1 MHFENVGEDK
11 DFRHDDT
18 YANVNTTL
26 AWKVTKGTGSNPIRM
41 VTYSSSSLLLS
52 ATICGPLTF
61 FFSLYRDIILSF
73 LYFFVLL
80 QKKRGMKEKV
90 IFLLLIIMLLASCA
104 GNRKYDDLMQRADS
118 IMNVND
124 DSAKVAIRML
134 DGIKPQ
140 LPEFSQS
147 QKMRY
152 ELLRHKAMNKACI
165 TFTSDSVMKEVV
177 DYYDHH
183 GSANERML
191 ANYVLGCVY
200 RDLHEAPMALEYY
213 NKATEQADTTAAD
226 CDYGTL
232 YRVYSQMGFLFSKQ
246 YLPYQLL
253 DAFGKAVKYAYLAK
267 DTLNAIINYQNRE
280 NAYSYLGNKDSVI
293 AINLQAA
300 KLFKKH
306 GNDYAAAIAF
316 GCNYKYYIEKKDFI
330 NAKKAFEAYNSTGYE
345 GNSNYED
352 AKAYV
357 LCLKGTYYMFTGQLD
372 SACYILQQS
381 LKFCKSFS
389 NKVATTKALAHYYAK
404 VNQPS
409 LAMKY
414 ALQSSEYNDSDLI
427 EARKTQLQQVQAM
440 YDYGRNQEIARMAE
454 QKAKRSTQM
463 NYMIVFACVIL
474 FLFLSYIYRKQ
485 LALKKKRIAAS
496 KLVYEDCL
504 LKLKRLQEEKAQLV
518 AENDKKLTQIITEKE
533 NAISKL
539 EAEIHNI
546 QNKYSLSSMSD
557 TDLILKDSSIYKK
570 IKCIEMHPKEEM
582 YEEDWRKLADTI
594 EEVIPNF
601 IPMLKNQVSYRDYRI
616 CLLIRLGISASLMA
630 RLLNL
635 SDAAISKSRKTML
648 KKICDKEGKP
658 KEFDEYVLHIQ

>member
-1 MHFENVGEDK
+1 
-11 DFRHDDT
+11 
-18 YANVNTTL
+18 
-26 AWKVTKGTGSNPIRM
+26 
-41 VTYSSSSLLLS
+41 
-52 ATICGPLTF
+52 
-61 FFSLYRDIILSF
+61 
-73 LYFFVLL
+73 
-80 QKKRGMKEKV
+80 MKEKV

-104 GNRKYDDLMQRADS
+104 GNRMYDDLMQRADS

-134 DGIKPQ
+134 DGVKSQ
-140 LPEFSQS
+140 LSEFTKKQR
-147 QKMRY
+147 MRY

-177 DYYDHH
+177 DYYDNH

-200 RDLHEAPMALEYY
+200 RDMHEAPMALEYY

-246 YLPYQLL
+246 YLLYQELN
-253 DAFGKAVKYAYLAK
+253 AFDKAEKYAYLAK
-267 DTLNAIINYQNRE
+267 DTFNAIVNYQNQGE
-280 NAYSYLGNKDSVI
+280 VYDFLGKKDSVI
-293 AINLQAA
+293 AINLLAA

-316 GCNYKYYIEKKDFI
+316 GCNYNYYIEKKDSI

-389 NKVATTKALAHYYAK
+389 NKAATTKALAHYYAK

-485 LALKKKRIAAS
+485 LALKKKRIAVS
-496 KLVYEDCL
+496 KLLYEDSL
-504 LKLKRLQEEKAQLV
+504 LKLKRLQDEKAKLV
-518 AENDKKLTQIITEKE
+518 AENDNKLFQVIMEKE
-533 NAISKL
+533 NTIDKL
-539 EAEIHNI
+539 KAEINDI
-546 QNKYSLSSMSD
+546 QERYSLSSISNVELSLM
-557 TDLILKDSSIYKK
+557 DSSICKK
-570 IKCIEMHPKEEM
+570 IKFIEVHPRKKM
-582 YEEDWRKLADTI
+582 SDEDWKELADTV
-594 EEVIPNF
+594 EKTIPNF
-601 IPMLKNQVSYRDYRI
+601 IPRLKNKLNDKDYQI
-616 CLLIRLGISASLMA
+616 CLLIRLGFSTSLIA
-630 RLLNL
+630 RLLGL

-648 KKICDKEGKP
+648 KKLCGKVGKP
-658 KEFDEYVLHIQ
+658 KEFDEYVLQIR

>member
-1 MHFENVGEDK
+1 
-11 DFRHDDT
+11 
-18 YANVNTTL
+18 
-26 AWKVTKGTGSNPIRM
+26 
-41 VTYSSSSLLLS
+41 
-52 ATICGPLTF
+52 
-61 FFSLYRDIILSF
+61 
-73 LYFFVLL
+73 
-80 QKKRGMKEKV
+80 MKEKV
-90 IFLLLIIMLLASCA
+90 IYLLLILLLLASCA
-104 GNRKYDDLMQRADS
+104 GNRKYDDLMKRADS
-118 IMNVND
+118 IMDVDD
-124 DSAKVAIRML
+124 DSATVAIRML
-134 DGIKPQ
+134 DGIKSQ

-165 TFTSDSVMKEVV
+165 TFTSDSVMKKVV
-177 DYYDHH
+177 DYYDNH

-200 RDLHEAPMALEYY
+200 RDMYEAPMALEYY

-293 AINLQAA
+293 AINLHAA
-300 KLFKKH
+300 TMFKQI
-306 GNDYAAAIAF
+306 GNNYAAAIAF

-389 NKVATTKALAHYYAK
+389 NKAATTKALAHYYAK

-518 AENDKKLTQIITEKE
+518 AEKDKKLAQIITEKE

-539 EAEIHNI
+539 VSEIHDI
-546 QNKYSLSSMSD
+546 QNRYSLSSISD
-557 TDLILKDSSIYKK
+557 ADLVLKNSSIYKK
-570 IKCIEMHPKEEM
+570 IQCIEAHPLEEM
-582 YEEDWRKLADTI
+582 NEEDWTELADTV
-594 EEVIPNF
+594 EELIPNF
-601 IPMLKNQVSYRDYRI
+601 IPMLKNRVSDRDYRI
-616 CLLIRLGISASLMA
+616 CLLIRLGIPASLMA

-648 KKICDKEGKP
+648 KKLCGKVGKP
-658 KEFDEYVLHIQ
+658 KEFDEYVLHIP

>member
-1 MHFENVGEDK
+1 
-11 DFRHDDT
+11 
-18 YANVNTTL
+18 
-26 AWKVTKGTGSNPIRM
+26 
-41 VTYSSSSLLLS
+41 
-52 ATICGPLTF
+52 
-61 FFSLYRDIILSF
+61 
-73 LYFFVLL
+73 
-80 QKKRGMKEKV
+80 MKEKV

-118 IMNVND
+118 IMNADD

-246 YLPYQLL
+246 YLLYQELN
-253 DAFGKAVKYAYLAK
+253 AFDKAEKYAYLAK
-267 DTLNAIINYQNRE
+267 DTFNAIVNYQNQGE
-280 NAYSYLGNKDSVI
+280 VYDFLGKKDSVI
-293 AINLQAA
+293 AINLLAA

-316 GCNYKYYIEKKDFI
+316 GCNYNYYIEKKDSI

-352 AKAYV
+352 AKAYM

-389 NKVATTKALAHYYAK
+389 NKAATTKTLAHYYAK

-427 EARKTQLQQVQAM
+427 GARKTQLQQMQAM
-440 YDYGRNQEIARMAE
+440 YDYGRNQEIAKNAE
-454 QKAKRSTQM
+454 QKAERSTRM
-463 NYMIVFACVIL
+463 NYMIVLSCVIL
-474 FLFLSYIYRKQ
+474 FLLLSYIYRKQ
-485 LALKKKRIAAS
+485 LALKKKKIAVS
-496 KLVYEDCL
+496 KKLYEDCL
-504 LKLKRLQEEKAQLV
+504 QKLKRLQEEKAKLV
-518 AENDKKLTQIITEKE
+518 ADNDNKLAHVITEKE
-533 NAISKL
+533 NTINKL
-539 EAEIHNI
+539 KAEINDI
-546 QNKYSLSSMSD
+546 QERYSLSSISNVELSLM
-557 TDLILKDSSIYKK
+557 DSSICKK
-570 IKCIEMHPKEEM
+570 IKFIEVHPRKKM
-582 YEEDWRKLADTI
+582 SDEDWKELADTV
-594 EEVIPNF
+594 EKTIPNF
-601 IPMLKNQVSYRDYRI
+601 IPRLKNKLNDKDYQI
-616 CLLIRLGISASLMA
+616 CLLIRLGFSTSLIA
-630 RLLNL
+630 RLLGL

-648 KKICDKEGKP
+648 KKLCGKIGKP
-658 KEFDEYVLHIQ
+658 KEFDEYVLQIL

>member
-1 MHFENVGEDK
+1 
-11 DFRHDDT
+11 
-18 YANVNTTL
+18 
-26 AWKVTKGTGSNPIRM
+26 
-41 VTYSSSSLLLS
+41 
-52 ATICGPLTF
+52 
-61 FFSLYRDIILSF
+61 
-73 LYFFVLL
+73 
-80 QKKRGMKEKV
+80 MKEKV
-90 IFLLLIIMLLASCA
+90 IYLLLILLILASCA
-104 GNRKYDDLMQRADS
+104 GNRKYDDLMQQADS
-118 IMNVND
+118 IMNADD
-124 DSAKVAIRML
+124 DSAKVAIRIL
-134 DGIKPQ
+134 DGVKSQ
-140 LPEFSQS
+140 LSEFTKKQR
-147 QKMRY
+147 MRY

-191 ANYVLGCVY
+191 ANYALGCVY
-200 RDLHEAPMALEYY
+200 RDMHEAPMALEYY

-246 YLPYQLL
+246 YLLYQELN
-253 DAFGKAVKYAYLAK
+253 AFDKAEKYAYLAK
-267 DTLNAIINYQNRE
+267 DTFNAIINYQNQGE
-280 NAYSYLGNKDSVI
+280 VYDFLGKKDSVI

-316 GCNYKYYIEKKDFI
+316 GCNYNYYIEKKDSI

-389 NKVATTKALAHYYAK
+389 NKAATIKALAHYYAK

-485 LALKKKRIAAS
+485 LALKKKRIAVS
-496 KLVYEDCL
+496 KLLYEDSL
-504 LKLKRLQEEKAQLV
+504 LKLKRLQDEKAKLV
-518 AENDKKLTQIITEKE
+518 AENDNKLFQVIMEKE
-533 NAISKL
+533 NTIDKL
-539 EAEIHNI
+539 KAEINDI
-546 QNKYSLSSMSD
+546 QERYSLSSISNVELSLM
-557 TDLILKDSSIYKK
+557 DSSICKK
-570 IKCIEMHPKEEM
+570 IKFIEVHPRKKM
-582 YEEDWRKLADTI
+582 SDEDWKELADTV
-594 EEVIPNF
+594 EKTIPNF
-601 IPMLKNQVSYRDYRI
+601 IPRLKNKLNDKDYQI
-616 CLLIRLGISASLMA
+616 CLLIRLGFSTSLIA
-630 RLLNL
+630 RLLGL

-648 KKICDKEGKP
+648 KKLCGKVGKP
-658 KEFDEYVLHIQ
+658 KEFDEYVLQIR

>member
-1 MHFENVGEDK
+1 
-11 DFRHDDT
+11 
-18 YANVNTTL
+18 
-26 AWKVTKGTGSNPIRM
+26 
-41 VTYSSSSLLLS
+41 
-52 ATICGPLTF
+52 
-61 FFSLYRDIILSF
+61 
-73 LYFFVLL
+73 
-80 QKKRGMKEKV
+80 MKEKV
-90 IFLLLIIMLLASCA
+90 IYLLLILLILASCA

-134 DGIKPQ
+134 DGVKPQ
-140 LPEFSQS
+140 LLEFSKA

-200 RDLHEAPMALEYY
+200 RDMHEAPMALEYY
-213 NKATEQADTTAAD
+213 NKATEQADTTSAD

-246 YLPYQLL
+246 YLPYQELN
-253 DAFGKAVKYAYLAK
+253 AFDKAEKYAYLAK
-267 DTLNAIINYQNRE
+267 DTFNAIINYQNKGD
-280 NAYSYLGNKDSVI
+280 AYDYLGKKDSVV
-293 AINLQAA
+293 AINLRVA
-300 KLFKKH
+300 KMFKQC
-306 GNDYAAAIAF
+306 GNDYAATVTY
-316 GCNYKYYIEKKDFI
+316 GCNYGYYIERRDTLM
-330 NAKKAFEAYNSTGYE
+330 AKKAFRAYFSTGYE

-357 LCLKGTYYMFTGQLD
+357 LCQKGTYYLFIGLQD
-372 SACYILQQS
+372 SAYDNLQQS
-381 LKFCKSFS
+381 LKLGKSYS
-389 NKVATTKALAHYYAK
+389 NKAATIKALAQYYKK
-404 VNQPS
+404 VNQPI

-474 FLFLSYIYRKQ
+474 FLLLSYIYRKQ
-485 LALKKKRIAAS
+485 LALKKKKIAVS
-496 KLVYEDCL
+496 KLLYEDSL
-504 LKLKRLQEEKAQLV
+504 LKLKRLQDERAKLV
-518 AENDKKLTQIITEKE
+518 AENDNKLAQVIMEKE
-533 NAISKL
+533 NTIGKL
-539 EAEIHNI
+539 KAEITHI
-546 QNKYSLSSMSD
+546 QERYSLSSVSD
-557 TDLILKDSSIYKK
+557 ADLILKDSSIYKK
-570 IKCIEMHPKEEM
+570 IKFIEVHPKEKM
-582 YEEDWRKLADTI
+582 CEEDWKELADTI
-594 EEVIPNF
+594 EEVVPNF
-601 IPMLKNQVSYRDYRI
+601 IPVLKNKLNDKDYQI
-616 CLLIRLGISASLMA
+616 CLLVRLGFSTSLVA
-630 RLLNL
+630 RLLGL

-648 KKICDKEGKP
+648 KKICRKEGKP
-658 KEFDEYVLHIQ
+658 KEFDEYILQIQ

>member
-1 MHFENVGEDK
+1 
-11 DFRHDDT
+11 
-18 YANVNTTL
+18 
-26 AWKVTKGTGSNPIRM
+26 
-41 VTYSSSSLLLS
+41 
-52 ATICGPLTF
+52 
-61 FFSLYRDIILSF
+61 
-73 LYFFVLL
+73 
-80 QKKRGMKEKV
+80 MKEKV

-118 IMNVND
+118 IMDVDD
-124 DSAKVAIRML
+124 DSATVAIRML
-134 DGIKPQ
+134 DGVKPQ

-152 ELLRHKAMNKACI
+152 ELLCHKAMNKACI

-253 DAFGKAVKYAYLAK
+253 DAFGKAMKYAYLAK

-293 AINLQAA
+293 AINLHAA
-300 KLFKKH
+300 TMFKQI
-306 GNDYAAAIAF
+306 GNNYAAAIAF

-389 NKVATTKALAHYYAK
+389 NKAATTKALAHYYAK

-463 NYMIVFACVIL
+463 NYMIVFACVVL
-474 FLFLSYIYRKQ
+474 FLFLSYVYRKQ

-496 KLVYEDCL
+496 KLVYEDSL

-518 AENDKKLTQIITEKE
+518 AEKDKKLAQIITEKE

-539 EAEIHNI
+539 VSEIHDI
-546 QNKYSLSSMSD
+546 QNRYSLSSMSD
-557 TDLILKDSSIYKK
+557 AYLVLKNSSIYKK
-570 IKCIEMHPKEEM
+570 IQCIEAHPLEEM
-582 YEEDWRKLADTI
+582 NEEDWTELADTV
-594 EEVIPNF
+594 EELIPNF
-601 IPMLKNQVSYRDYRI
+601 IPMLKNRVSDRDYRI
-616 CLLIRLGISASLMA
+616 CLLIRLGIPASLMA

-648 KKICDKEGKP
+648 KKLCGKVGKP
-658 KEFDEYVLHIQ
+658 KEFDEYVLHIP

>member
-1 MHFENVGEDK
+1 
-11 DFRHDDT
+11 
-18 YANVNTTL
+18 
-26 AWKVTKGTGSNPIRM
+26 
-41 VTYSSSSLLLS
+41 
-52 ATICGPLTF
+52 
-61 FFSLYRDIILSF
+61 
-73 LYFFVLL
+73 
-80 QKKRGMKEKV
+80 MKEKV
-90 IFLLLIIMLLASCA
+90 IYLLLILLILASCA

-134 DGIKPQ
+134 DGVKPQ

-147 QKMRY
+147 QKMHY

-200 RDLHEAPMALEYY
+200 RDMHEAPMALEYY
-213 NKATEQADTTAAD
+213 NKATEQADTTSAD

-246 YLPYQLL
+246 YLPYQELN
-253 DAFGKAVKYAYLAK
+253 AFDKAEKYAYLAK
-267 DTLNAIINYQNRE
+267 DTLNAIINYQNKGD
-280 NAYSYLGNKDSVI
+280 AYGYLGKKDSVI

-316 GCNYKYYIEKKDFI
+316 GCNYDYYIEKKDSI

-357 LCLKGTYYMFTGQLD
+357 LYQKGTYYLFVNKQD
-372 SACYILQQS
+372 SAYDNLS
-381 LKFCKSFS
+381 LSFKMCKSYS
-389 NKVATTKALAHYYAK
+389 IKAATTKALAQYYAK
-404 VNQPS
+404 VNQPAM
-409 LAMKY
+409 AMKY

-440 YDYGRNQEIARMAE
+440 YDYSRNQEIAKNAE
-454 QKAKRSTQM
+454 QKAERSTRM
-463 NYMIVFACVIL
+463 NYMIVLSCLML
-474 FLFLSYIYRKQ
+474 FLLLSYIYRKQ
-485 LALKKKRIAAS
+485 IAIKKKKIAVS
-496 KLVYEDCL
+496 KLLYEDSL
-504 LKLKRLQEEKAQLV
+504 LKLKRLQDERAKLV
-518 AENDKKLTQIITEKE
+518 AENDNKLAQVIMEKE
-533 NAISKL
+533 NTISKL
-539 EAEIHNI
+539 KAEITHI
-546 QNKYSLSSMSD
+546 QERYSLSSVSD
-557 TDLILKDSSIYKK
+557 ADLILKDSSIYKK
-570 IKCIEMHPKEEM
+570 IKFIEVHPKEKM
-582 YEEDWRKLADTI
+582 CEEDWKELADTI
-594 EEVIPNF
+594 EEVVPNF
-601 IPMLKNQVSYRDYRI
+601 IPVLKNKLNDKDYQI
-616 CLLIRLGISASLMA
+616 CLLVRLGFSTSLVA
-630 RLLNL
+630 RLLGL

-648 KKICDKEGKP
+648 KKICRKEGKP
-658 KEFDEYVLHIQ
+658 KEFDEYILQIQ

>member
-1 MHFENVGEDK
+1 
-11 DFRHDDT
+11 
-18 YANVNTTL
+18 
-26 AWKVTKGTGSNPIRM
+26 
-41 VTYSSSSLLLS
+41 
-52 ATICGPLTF
+52 
-61 FFSLYRDIILSF
+61 
-73 LYFFVLL
+73 
-80 QKKRGMKEKV
+80 MKEKV

-118 IMNVND
+118 IMDVDD
-124 DSAKVAIRML
+124 DSATVAIRML
-134 DGIKPQ
+134 DGVKPQ

-152 ELLRHKAMNKACI
+152 ELLCHKAMNKACI

-177 DYYDHH
+177 DYYDNH

-200 RDLHEAPMALEYY
+200 RDMHEAPMALEYY

-253 DAFGKAVKYAYLAK
+253 DAFGKAMKYAYLAK

-293 AINLQAA
+293 AINLHAA
-300 KLFKKH
+300 TMFKQI
-306 GNDYAAAIAF
+306 GNNYAAAIAF

-389 NKVATTKALAHYYAK
+389 NKAATTKALAHYYAK

-463 NYMIVFACVIL
+463 NYMIVFACVVL
-474 FLFLSYIYRKQ
+474 FLFLSYVYRKQ

-496 KLVYEDCL
+496 KLVYEDSL

-518 AENDKKLTQIITEKE
+518 AEKDKKLAQIITEKE
-533 NAISKL
+533 NAICKL
-539 EAEIHNI
+539 VSEIHDI
-546 QNKYSLSSMSD
+546 QNRYSLSSMSD
-557 TDLILKDSSIYKK
+557 AYLVLKNSSIYKK
-570 IKCIEMHPKEEM
+570 IQCIEAHPLEEM
-582 YEEDWRKLADTI
+582 NEEDWTELADTV
-594 EEVIPNF
+594 EELIPNF
-601 IPMLKNQVSYRDYRI
+601 IPMLKNRVSDRDYRI
-616 CLLIRLGISASLMA
+616 CLLIRLGIPASLMA

-648 KKICDKEGKP
+648 KKLCGKVGKP
-658 KEFDEYVLHIQ
+658 KEFDEYVLHIP

>member
-1 MHFENVGEDK
+1 
-11 DFRHDDT
+11 
-18 YANVNTTL
+18 
-26 AWKVTKGTGSNPIRM
+26 
-41 VTYSSSSLLLS
+41 
-52 ATICGPLTF
+52 
-61 FFSLYRDIILSF
+61 
-73 LYFFVLL
+73 
-80 QKKRGMKEKV
+80 MKEKV
-90 IFLLLIIMLLASCA
+90 IYLLLILLILASCA

-118 IMNVND
+118 IMDVDD
-124 DSAKVAIRML
+124 DSATVAIRML
-134 DGIKPQ
+134 DGVKPQ

-200 RDLHEAPMALEYY
+200 RDMHEAPMALEYY

-246 YLPYQLL
+246 YLLYQELN
-253 DAFGKAVKYAYLAK
+253 AFDKAEKYAYLAK
-267 DTLNAIINYQNRE
+267 DTLNAIVNYQNQGE
-280 NAYSYLGNKDSVI
+280 VYDFLGKKDSVI

-518 AENDKKLTQIITEKE
+518 AEKDKKLAQIITEKE

-539 EAEIHNI
+539 VSEIHDI
-546 QNKYSLSSMSD
+546 QNRYSLSSMSD
-557 TDLILKDSSIYKK
+557 AYLVLKNSSIYKK
-570 IKCIEMHPKEEM
+570 IQCIEAHPLEEM
-582 YEEDWRKLADTI
+582 NEEDWTELADTV
-594 EEVIPNF
+594 EELIPNF
-601 IPMLKNQVSYRDYRI
+601 IPMLKNRVSDRDYRI
-616 CLLIRLGISASLMA
+616 CLLIRLGIPASLMA

-648 KKICDKEGKP
+648 KKLCGKVGKP
-658 KEFDEYVLHIQ
+658 KEFDEYVLHIP

>member
-1 MHFENVGEDK
+1 
-11 DFRHDDT
+11 
-18 YANVNTTL
+18 
-26 AWKVTKGTGSNPIRM
+26 
-41 VTYSSSSLLLS
+41 
-52 ATICGPLTF
+52 
-61 FFSLYRDIILSF
+61 
-73 LYFFVLL
+73 
-80 QKKRGMKEKV
+80 MKEKV
-90 IFLLLIIMLLASCA
+90 IYLLLILLILASCA

-200 RDLHEAPMALEYY
+200 RDMHEAPMALEYY

-253 DAFGKAVKYAYLAK
+253 DAFGKAEKYAYLAK

-293 AINLQAA
+293 AINLHAA
-300 KLFKKH
+300 TMFKQI
-306 GNDYAAAIAF
+306 GNNYAAAIAF
-316 GCNYKYYIEKKDFI
+316 GCNYNYYVEKEDTL
-330 NAKKAFEAYNSTGYE
+330 NALKTFKAYFSTGYE
-345 GNSNYED
+345 GNSEYED
-352 AKAYV
+352 SKAYV
-357 LCLKGTYYMFTGQLD
+357 LCQKGTYYMFTAQLD
-372 SACYILQQS
+372 SAYNNLQQS
-381 LKFCKSFS
+381 LRLCKSYS
-389 NKVATTKALAHYYAK
+389 IKAATTKALAQYYAK
-404 VNQPS
+404 VNQPAM
-409 LAMKY
+409 AMKY

-427 EARKTQLQQVQAM
+427 GARKTQLQQVKAM
-440 YDYGRNQEIARMAE
+440 YDYGRNQEIARRAE
-454 QKAKRSTQM
+454 LKAKRSTQM
-463 NYMIVFACVIL
+463 NYMIVFACVVL
-474 FLFLSYIYRKQ
+474 FLFLSYVYRKQ

-518 AENDKKLTQIITEKE
+518 AEKDKKLAQIITEKE

-539 EAEIHNI
+539 VSEIHDI
-546 QNKYSLSSMSD
+546 QNRYSLSSMSD
-557 TDLILKDSSIYKK
+557 AYLVLKNSSIYKK
-570 IKCIEMHPKEEM
+570 IQCIEAHPLEEM
-582 YEEDWRKLADTI
+582 TEEDWTELADTV
-594 EEVIPNF
+594 EELIPNF
-601 IPMLKNQVSYRDYRI
+601 IPMLKNRVSDRDYRI
-616 CLLIRLGISASLMA
+616 CLLIRLGIPASLMA

-648 KKICDKEGKP
+648 KKLCEKVGKP
-658 KEFDEYVLHIQ
+658 KEFDEYVLHIP

>member
-1 MHFENVGEDK
+1 
-11 DFRHDDT
+11 
-18 YANVNTTL
+18 
-26 AWKVTKGTGSNPIRM
+26 
-41 VTYSSSSLLLS
+41 
-52 ATICGPLTF
+52 
-61 FFSLYRDIILSF
+61 
-73 LYFFVLL
+73 
-80 QKKRGMKEKV
+80 MKEKV
-90 IFLLLIIMLLASCA
+90 IYLLLIIMLLASCA
-104 GNRKYDDLMQRADS
+104 GNRKYDDLMQQADS
-118 IMNVND
+118 IMNADD

-134 DGIKPQ
+134 DGVKSQ
-140 LPEFSQS
+140 LSEFTKKQR
-147 QKMRY
+147 MRY
-152 ELLRHKAMNKACI
+152 ELLHHKGMNKACI

-177 DYYDHH
+177 DYYDNH

-200 RDLHEAPMALEYY
+200 RDMHEAPMALEYY

-246 YLPYQLL
+246 YLLYQELN
-253 DAFGKAVKYAYLAK
+253 AFDKAEKYAYLAK
-267 DTLNAIINYQNRE
+267 DTFNAIVNYQNQGE
-280 NAYSYLGNKDSVI
+280 VYDFLGKKDSVI
-293 AINLQAA
+293 AINLLAA

-316 GCNYKYYIEKKDFI
+316 GCNYNYYIEKKDSI

-389 NKVATTKALAHYYAK
+389 NKAATTKALAHYYAK

-485 LALKKKRIAAS
+485 LALKKKRIAVS
-496 KLVYEDCL
+496 KLLYEDSL
-504 LKLKRLQEEKAQLV
+504 LKLKRLQDEKAKLV
-518 AENDKKLTQIITEKE
+518 AENDNKLFQVIMEKE
-533 NAISKL
+533 NTIDKL
-539 EAEIHNI
+539 KAEINDI
-546 QNKYSLSSMSD
+546 QERYSLSSISNVELSLM
-557 TDLILKDSSIYKK
+557 DSSICKK
-570 IKCIEMHPKEEM
+570 IKFIEVHPRKKM
-582 YEEDWRKLADTI
+582 SDEDWKELADTV
-594 EEVIPNF
+594 EKTIPNF
-601 IPMLKNQVSYRDYRI
+601 IPRLKNKLNDKDYQI
-616 CLLIRLGISASLMA
+616 CLLIRLGFSTSLIA
-630 RLLNL
+630 RLLGL

-648 KKICDKEGKP
+648 KKLCGKVGKP
-658 KEFDEYVLHIQ
+658 KEFDEYVLQIR

>member
-1 MHFENVGEDK
+1 
-11 DFRHDDT
+11 
-18 YANVNTTL
+18 
-26 AWKVTKGTGSNPIRM
+26 
-41 VTYSSSSLLLS
+41 
-52 ATICGPLTF
+52 
-61 FFSLYRDIILSF
+61 
-73 LYFFVLL
+73 
-80 QKKRGMKEKV
+80 MKEKV
-90 IFLLLIIMLLASCA
+90 IYLLLILLILASCA

-118 IMNVND
+118 IMNADD

-165 TFTSDSVMKEVV
+165 TFTSDIVMKKVV
-177 DYYDHH
+177 DYYDNH

-200 RDLHEAPMALEYY
+200 RDMYEAPMALEYY

-293 AINLQAA
+293 AINLHAA
-300 KLFKKH
+300 TMFKQI
-306 GNDYAAAIAF
+306 GNNYAAAIAF
-316 GCNYKYYIEKKDFI
+316 GCNYNYYVEKEDTL
-330 NAKKAFEAYNSTGYE
+330 NALKTFKAYFSTGYE
-345 GNSNYED
+345 GNSEYED
-352 AKAYV
+352 SKAYV
-357 LCLKGTYYMFTGQLD
+357 LCQKGTYYMFTAQLD
-372 SACYILQQS
+372 SAYNNLQQS
-381 LKFCKSFS
+381 LRLCKSYS
-389 NKVATTKALAHYYAK
+389 IKAATTKALAQYYAK
-404 VNQPS
+404 VNQPAM
-409 LAMKY
+409 AMKY

-454 QKAKRSTQM
+454 LKAKRSTQM
-463 NYMIVFACVIL
+463 NYMIVFACVVL
-474 FLFLSYIYRKQ
+474 FLFLSYVYRKQ

-518 AENDKKLTQIITEKE
+518 AEKDKKLAQIITEKE

-539 EAEIHNI
+539 VSEIHDI
-546 QNKYSLSSMSD
+546 QNRYSLSSMSD
-557 TDLILKDSSIYKK
+557 VYLVLKNSSIYKK
-570 IKCIEMHPKEEM
+570 IQCIEAHPLEEM
-582 YEEDWRKLADTI
+582 TEEDWTELANTV
-594 EEVIPNF
+594 EELIPNF
-601 IPMLKNQVSYRDYRI
+601 IPMLKNRVSDRDYRI
-616 CLLIRLGISASLMA
+616 CLLIRLGIPTSLMA

-648 KKICDKEGKP
+648 KKLCGKVGKP
-658 KEFDEYVLHIQ
+658 KEFDEYVLHIL

>member
-1 MHFENVGEDK
+1 
-11 DFRHDDT
+11 
-18 YANVNTTL
+18 
-26 AWKVTKGTGSNPIRM
+26 
-41 VTYSSSSLLLS
+41 
-52 ATICGPLTF
+52 
-61 FFSLYRDIILSF
+61 
-73 LYFFVLL
+73 
-80 QKKRGMKEKV
+80 MKEKV
-90 IFLLLIIMLLASCA
+90 IYLLLILLILTSCA
-104 GNRKYDDLMQRADS
+104 GNRKYDDLMKRADS

-134 DGIKPQ
+134 DGIKSQ

-165 TFTSDSVMKEVV
+165 TFTSDSVMKKVV
-177 DYYDHH
+177 DYYDNH

-200 RDLHEAPMALEYY
+200 WDMYETPMALEYY

-293 AINLQAA
+293 AINLHAA
-300 KLFKKH
+300 TMFKQI
-306 GNDYAAAIAF
+306 GNNYAAAIAF
-316 GCNYKYYIEKKDFI
+316 GCNYNYYIEKKDFI

-389 NKVATTKALAHYYAK
+389 NKAATTKALAHYYAK

-463 NYMIVFACVIL
+463 NYMIVFACVVL
-474 FLFLSYIYRKQ
+474 FLFLSYVYRKQ

-518 AENDKKLTQIITEKE
+518 AEKDKKLAQIITEKE

-539 EAEIHNI
+539 VSEIHDI
-546 QNKYSLSSMSD
+546 QNRYSLSSMSD
-557 TDLILKDSSIYKK
+557 AYLVLKNSSIYKK
-570 IKCIEMHPKEEM
+570 IQCIEAHPLEEM
-582 YEEDWRKLADTI
+582 NEEDWTELADTV
-594 EEVIPNF
+594 EELIPNF
-601 IPMLKNQVSYRDYRI
+601 IPMLKNRVSDRDYRI
-616 CLLIRLGISASLMA
+616 CLLIRLGIPASLMA

-648 KKICDKEGKP
+648 KKLCGKVGKP
-658 KEFDEYVLHIQ
+658 KEFDEYVLHIP

>member
-1 MHFENVGEDK
+1 
-11 DFRHDDT
+11 
-18 YANVNTTL
+18 
-26 AWKVTKGTGSNPIRM
+26 
-41 VTYSSSSLLLS
+41 
-52 ATICGPLTF
+52 
-61 FFSLYRDIILSF
+61 
-73 LYFFVLL
+73 
-80 QKKRGMKEKV
+80 MKEKV
-90 IFLLLIIMLLASCA
+90 IFLLLIIMLLSSCA

-124 DSAKVAIRML
+124 DSARVAIRML
-134 DGIKPQ
+134 DGVKPQ

-200 RDLHEAPMALEYY
+200 RDMHEAPMALEYY

-253 DAFGKAVKYAYLAK
+253 DAFGKAEKYAYLAK

-293 AINLQAA
+293 AINLHAA
-300 KLFKKH
+300 TMFKQI
-306 GNDYAAAIAF
+306 GNNYAAAIAF
-316 GCNYKYYIEKKDFI
+316 GCNYNYYVEKEDTL
-330 NAKKAFEAYNSTGYE
+330 NALKTFKAYFSTGYE
-345 GNSNYED
+345 GNSEYED
-352 AKAYV
+352 SKAYV
-357 LCLKGTYYMFTGQLD
+357 LCQKGTYYMFTAQLD
-372 SACYILQQS
+372 SAYNNLQQS
-381 LKFCKSFS
+381 LRLCKSYS
-389 NKVATTKALAHYYAK
+389 IKAATTKALAQYYAK
-404 VNQPS
+404 VNQPAM
-409 LAMKY
+409 AMKY

-427 EARKTQLQQVQAM
+427 GARKTQLQQVKAM
-440 YDYGRNQEIARMAE
+440 YDYGRNQEIARRAE
-454 QKAKRSTQM
+454 LKAKRSTQM
-463 NYMIVFACVIL
+463 NYMIVFACVVL
-474 FLFLSYIYRKQ
+474 FLFLSYVYRKQ

-518 AENDKKLTQIITEKE
+518 AEKDKKLAQIITEKE

-539 EAEIHNI
+539 VSEIHDI
-546 QNKYSLSSMSD
+546 QNRYSLSSMSD
-557 TDLILKDSSIYKK
+557 AYLVLKNSSIYKK
-570 IKCIEMHPKEEM
+570 IQCIEAHPLEEM
-582 YEEDWRKLADTI
+582 TEEDWTELADTV
-594 EEVIPNF
+594 EELIPNF
-601 IPMLKNQVSYRDYRI
+601 IPMLKNRVSDRDYRI
-616 CLLIRLGISASLMA
+616 CLLIRLGIPASLMA

-648 KKICDKEGKP
+648 KKLCGKVGKP
-658 KEFDEYVLHIQ
+658 KEFDEYVLHIP

>member
-1 MHFENVGEDK
+1 
-11 DFRHDDT
+11 
-18 YANVNTTL
+18 
-26 AWKVTKGTGSNPIRM
+26 
-41 VTYSSSSLLLS
+41 
-52 ATICGPLTF
+52 
-61 FFSLYRDIILSF
+61 
-73 LYFFVLL
+73 
-80 QKKRGMKEKV
+80 MKEKV

-134 DGIKPQ
+134 DGVKSQ
-140 LPEFSQS
+140 LSEFTKKQR
-147 QKMRY
+147 MRY

-165 TFTSDSVMKEVV
+165 TFTSDSVMKKVV
-177 DYYDHH
+177 DYYDNH

-200 RDLHEAPMALEYY
+200 RDMYEAPMALEYY

-246 YLPYQLL
+246 YLPYQELN
-253 DAFGKAVKYAYLAK
+253 AFGKAEKYAYLAK
-267 DTLNAIINYQNRE
+267 DTLNAIINYQNKGE
-280 NAYSYLGNKDSVI
+280 AYGYLGKKDSVI

-316 GCNYKYYIEKKDFI
+316 GCNYDYYIEKKDSI

-357 LCLKGTYYMFTGQLD
+357 LYQKGTYYLFVNKQD
-372 SACYILQQS
+372 SAYDNLSLS
-381 LKFCKSFS
+381 LKTCKSYS
-389 NKVATTKALAHYYAK
+389 IKAATTKALAQYYAK
-404 VNQPS
+404 VNQPAM
-409 LAMKY
+409 AMKY

-485 LALKKKRIAAS
+485 LALKKKRIAVS
-496 KLVYEDCL
+496 KLLYEDSL
-504 LKLKRLQEEKAQLV
+504 LKLKRLQDEKAKLV
-518 AENDKKLTQIITEKE
+518 AENDNKLFQVIMEKE
-533 NAISKL
+533 NTIDKL
-539 EAEIHNI
+539 KAEINDI
-546 QNKYSLSSMSD
+546 QERYSLSSISNVELSLM
-557 TDLILKDSSIYKK
+557 DSSICKK
-570 IKCIEMHPKEEM
+570 IKFIEVHPRKKM
-582 YEEDWRKLADTI
+582 SDEDWKELADTV
-594 EEVIPNF
+594 EKTIPNF
-601 IPMLKNQVSYRDYRI
+601 IPRLKNKLNDKDYQI
-616 CLLIRLGISASLMA
+616 CLLIRLGFSTSLIA
-630 RLLNL
+630 RLLGL

-648 KKICDKEGKP
+648 KKLCGKVGKP
-658 KEFDEYVLHIQ
+658 KEFDEYVLQIR

>member
-1 MHFENVGEDK
+1 
-11 DFRHDDT
+11 
-18 YANVNTTL
+18 
-26 AWKVTKGTGSNPIRM
+26 
-41 VTYSSSSLLLS
+41 
-52 ATICGPLTF
+52 
-61 FFSLYRDIILSF
+61 
-73 LYFFVLL
+73 
-80 QKKRGMKEKV
+80 MKEKV
-90 IFLLLIIMLLASCA
+90 IYLLLILLILASCA

-118 IMNVND
+118 IMDVND

-134 DGIKPQ
+134 DGVKPQ

-177 DYYDHH
+177 DYYDNH

-200 RDLHEAPMALEYY
+200 RDMHEAPMALEYY

-253 DAFGKAVKYAYLAK
+253 DAFGKAMKYAYLAK

-293 AINLQAA
+293 VINLHAA
-300 KLFKKH
+300 TMFKQI
-306 GNDYAAAIAF
+306 GNNYAAAIAF

-389 NKVATTKALAHYYAK
+389 NKAATTKALAHYYAK

-454 QKAKRSTQM
+454 QKAKRSTHM
-463 NYMIVFACVIL
+463 NDMIVFACVVL
-474 FLFLSYIYRKQ
+474 FLFLSYVYRKQ

-518 AENDKKLTQIITEKE
+518 AEKDKKLAQIITEKE

-539 EAEIHNI
+539 VSEIHDI
-546 QNKYSLSSMSD
+546 QNRYSLSSISD
-557 TDLILKDSSIYKK
+557 AYLVLKNSSIYKK
-570 IKCIEMHPKEEM
+570 IQCIEAHPLEEM
-582 YEEDWRKLADTI
+582 NEEDWTELADTV
-594 EEVIPNF
+594 EELIPNF
-601 IPMLKNQVSYRDYRI
+601 IPMLKNRVSDRDYRI
-616 CLLIRLGISASLMA
+616 CLLIRLGIPASLMA

-648 KKICDKEGKP
+648 KKLCGKVGKP
-658 KEFDEYVLHIQ
+658 KEFDEYVLHIP

>member
-1 MHFENVGEDK
+1 
-11 DFRHDDT
+11 
-18 YANVNTTL
+18 
-26 AWKVTKGTGSNPIRM
+26 
-41 VTYSSSSLLLS
+41 
-52 ATICGPLTF
+52 
-61 FFSLYRDIILSF
+61 
-73 LYFFVLL
+73 
-80 QKKRGMKEKV
+80 MKEKV

-124 DSAKVAIRML
+124 DSATVAIRML

-253 DAFGKAVKYAYLAK
+253 DAFGKAMKYAYLAK

-293 AINLQAA
+293 AINLHAA
-300 KLFKKH
+300 TMFKQI
-306 GNDYAAAIAF
+306 GNNYAAAIAF

-357 LCLKGTYYMFTGQLD
+357 LYQKGTYYLFVNKQD
-372 SACYILQQS
+372 SAYDNLS
-381 LKFCKSFS
+381 LSFKMCKSYS
-389 NKVATTKALAHYYAK
+389 IKAATTKALAQYYAK
-404 VNQPS
+404 VNQPAM
-409 LAMKY
+409 AMKY

-427 EARKTQLQQVQAM
+427 GARKTQLQQVKAM
-440 YDYGRNQEIARMAE
+440 YDYGRNQEIARRAE
-454 QKAKRSTQM
+454 LKAKRSTQM
-463 NYMIVFACVIL
+463 NYMIVFACVVL
-474 FLFLSYIYRKQ
+474 FLFLSYVYRKQ

-518 AENDKKLTQIITEKE
+518 AEKDKKLAQIITEKE

-539 EAEIHNI
+539 VSEIHDI
-546 QNKYSLSSMSD
+546 QNRYSLSSMSD
-557 TDLILKDSSIYKK
+557 AYLVLKNSSIYKK
-570 IKCIEMHPKEEM
+570 IQCIEAHPLEEM
-582 YEEDWRKLADTI
+582 TEEDWTELADTV
-594 EEVIPNF
+594 EELIPNF
-601 IPMLKNQVSYRDYRI
+601 IPMLKNRVSDRDYRI
-616 CLLIRLGISASLMA
+616 CLLIRLGIPASLMA

-648 KKICDKEGKP
+648 KKLCGKVGKP
-658 KEFDEYVLHIQ
+658 KEFDEYVLHIP

>member
-1 MHFENVGEDK
+1 
-11 DFRHDDT
+11 
-18 YANVNTTL
+18 
-26 AWKVTKGTGSNPIRM
+26 
-41 VTYSSSSLLLS
+41 
-52 ATICGPLTF
+52 
-61 FFSLYRDIILSF
+61 
-73 LYFFVLL
+73 
-80 QKKRGMKEKV
+80 MKEKV
-90 IFLLLIIMLLASCA
+90 IFLLLTIMLLASCA
-104 GNRKYDDLMQRADS
+104 GNRKYDDLMLRADS
-118 IMNVND
+118 IMDVDD

-200 RDLHEAPMALEYY
+200 RDMYEAPMALEYY

-389 NKVATTKALAHYYAK
+389 NKAATTKALAHYYAK

-463 NYMIVFACVIL
+463 NYMIVFACVVL
-474 FLFLSYIYRKQ
+474 FLFLSYVYRKQ

-518 AENDKKLTQIITEKE
+518 AEKDKKLAQIITEKE

-539 EAEIHNI
+539 VSEIHDI
-546 QNKYSLSSMSD
+546 QNRYSLSSMSD
-557 TDLILKDSSIYKK
+557 AYLVLKNSSIYKK
-570 IKCIEMHPKEEM
+570 IQCIEAHPLEEM
-582 YEEDWRKLADTI
+582 NEEDWTELADTV
-594 EEVIPNF
+594 EELIPNF
-601 IPMLKNQVSYRDYRI
+601 IPMLKNRVSDRDYRI
-616 CLLIRLGISASLMA
+616 CLLIRLGIPASLMA

-648 KKICDKEGKP
+648 KKLCGKVGKP
-658 KEFDEYVLHIQ
+658 KEFDEYVLHIP